1 MYPWTLEQQFAY
13 SGEVLQITDGPNY
26 ITLIQLTMFDE
37 EMFLFYIVLFHFYN
51 IILPVKLL
59 L

>member
-13 SGEVLQITDGPNY
+13 SEEVLRITDGPNY